1 MIKDIVRKNILD
13 IKSYE
18 PGRPMSEVKRSL
30 RKKYG
35 LLKLLSLK
43 NMAKLVSNENPI
55 GPSKKAVEAMRR
67 AAAGVNRYP
76 DPFCRD
82 IIKALSEELNV
93 LPQNLILGNGSDEII
108 EFILLSFINEGDE
121 VVMNHPAFMLYE
133 IAAKVVGGKPV
144 IVPLKDF
151 KPDLNAMAAA
161 ITPKTKLVF
170 IDNPNN
176 PTGRS
181 VGEME
186 VEAFLEKLPDNVIAV
201 FDEAYYDFVEREDFP
216 DTIRYIGRKNVI
228 ILRTFSKA
236 HGLAG
241 LRIGYGIAGEELV
254 RYMKRAQMP
263 FNVNTLAQAAAIA
276 SLKDKKHI
284 ETSKLVIN
292 EGKEYLY
299 GELDAMGLK
308 YVKSDANFILIDL
321 GKGRS
326 GKDMFKKLIGEG
338 VIVRD
343 MDFYGMYN
351 FIRVTVGTMP
361 ENKKFIRGL
370 KNILNGRWNG
380 IEVDLF

>member
-1 MIKDIVRKNILD
+1 MIKDLVKKTILD
-13 IKSYE
+13 MKSYE
-18 PGRPMSEVKRSL
+18 PGRPIDEVKREL
-30 RKKYG
+30 RKKYSLWQ
-35 LLKLLSLK
+35 LLPLM
-43 NMAKLVSNENPI
+43 NMAKLVSNENPL
-55 GPSKKAVEAMRR
+55 GPSGKAIKAMKKAALT
-67 AAAGVNRYP
+67 AHRYP
-76 DPFCRD
+76 DPFCYD
-82 IIKALSEELNV
+82 IMKALSEELNV
-93 LPQNLILGNGSDEII
+93 TPKNIILGNGSDEII
-108 EFILLSFINEGDE
+108 EFILLALLNEGDE

-133 IAAKVVGGKPV
+133 IATKVVGGKPV

-151 KPDLNAMAAA
+151 KPDLKAMAAA

-186 VEAFLEKLPDNVIAV
+186 VEAFLEKLPDHTVAV

-216 DTIRYIGRKNVI
+216 DTIRYIGKKNVI

-241 LRIGYGIAGEELV
+241 LRIGYGIGGEELIK
-254 RYMKRAQMP
+254 YMKRTQMP
-263 FNVNTLAQAAAIA
+263 FNVNCMAQAAAIA
-276 SLKDKKHI
+276 SLKDKEHI
-284 ETSKLVIN
+284 ERSKLTIS
-292 EGKEYLY
+292 EGKQYLY
-299 GELDAMGLK
+299 KELEMLGLK
-308 YVKSDANFILIDL
+308 YVKSDTNFILIDL
-321 GKGRS
+321 GAGKS
-326 GKDMFKKLIGEG
+326 GKDMFRKLIGEG

-343 MDFYGMYN
+343 MDFYKMYS

-370 KNILNGRWNG
+370 KNILSGRWNG

>member
-1 MIKDIVRKNILD
+1 MIKDIVKKGILD
-13 IKSYE
+13 LKSYE
-18 PGRPMSEVKRSL
+18 PGKPISEVKREL

-35 LLKLLSLK
+35 LLKLLPLM
-43 NMAKLVSNENPI
+43 NIAKLVSNENPL
-55 GPSKKAVEAMRR
+55 GPSKKAVKAMKNI
-67 AAAGVNRYP
+67 AASVNRYP
-76 DPFCRD
+76 DPFCYD
-82 IIKALSEELNV
+82 MIKALSEELNV
-93 LPQNLILGNGSDEII
+93 SPKNIILGNGSDEII
-108 EFILLSFINEGDE
+108 EFILLTFVSAGDE

-133 IAAKVVGGKPV
+133 IAARVVEAKPV

-151 KPDLNAMAAA
+151 KPDLSAMAAA
-161 ITPKTKLVF
+161 ITPKTRIIF

-186 VEAFLEKLPDNVIAV
+186 VESFLEKLPDHVIAV

-241 LRIGYGIAGEELV
+241 LRIGYGIACEDIIK
-254 RYMKRAQMP
+254 YMKRAQMP
-263 FNVNTLAQAAAIA
+263 FNVNCMAQAAAIA
-276 SLKDKKHI
+276 SLKDKEHI
-284 ETSKLVIN
+284 ETSRLVIN
-292 EGKEYLY
+292 EGKQYLY
-299 GELDAMGLK
+299 GELDALGLK
-308 YVKSDANFILIDL
+308 YIKSDTNFILIDL
-321 GKGRS
+321 GRS
-326 GKDMFKKLIGEG
+326 GKDMFRKLIGEG

-343 MDFYGMYN
+343 MDFYKMYN

-370 KNILNGRWNG
+370 KKILSGKWNG
-380 IEVDLF
+380 IELDLF

>member
-1 MIKDIVRKNILD
+1 MIKDLVRKNILEL
-13 IKSYE
+13 KSYE
-18 PGRPMSEVKRSL
+18 PGRPISEIKREL

-35 LLKLLSLK
+35 LLKLLPLRK
-43 NMAKLVSNENPI
+43 IAKLVSNENPI
-55 GPSKKAVEAMRR
+55 GPSKKAVEAMRK
-67 AAAGVNRYP
+67 AATAVNRYP
-76 DPFCRD
+76 DPFCHD

-93 LPQNLILGNGSDEII
+93 LPENLILGNGSDEII
-108 EFILLSFINEGDE
+108 EFILLSFVNAGDE

-133 IAAKVVGGKPV
+133 IATKVVGGKPV
-144 IVPLKDF
+144 IIPLKDY

-186 VEAFLEKLPDNVIAV
+186 VEAFLEKLPDNTIAV

-241 LRIGYGIAGEELV
+241 LRIGYGIAGEELI
-254 RYMKRAQMP
+254 RYMKRTQMP
-263 FNVNTLAQAAAIA
+263 FNINSLAQAAAIA
-276 SLKDKKHI
+276 SLKDKEHI
-284 ETSKLVIN
+284 ETCKLVIT
-292 EGKEYLY
+292 EGKQYLY
-299 GELDAMGLK
+299 KELDAMALT
-308 YVKSDANFILIDL
+308 YVKSDTNFILIDL
-321 GKGRS
+321 GEGRS

-343 MDFYGMYN
+343 MDFYRMYS

-361 ENKKFIRGL
+361 ENKKFIKGL
-370 KNILNGRWNG
+370 KKILSGKWSG